1 MLCLVSTQMV
11 PEILV
16 SVDGDSIF
24 EFDCSSYA
32 EAAEGRGVMSANLLL
47 VRCRLWVNSLLVSFA
62 WVHSI

>member
-16 SVDGDSIF
+16 SVDGDSMF

-32 EAAEGRGVMSANLLL
+32 EVAEGRAS
-47 VRCRLWVNSLLVSFA
+47 
-62 WVHSI
+62 

>member
-1 MLCLVSTQMV
+1 MLCLASARMV
-11 PEILV
+11 PEIMV

-32 EAAEGRGVMSANLLL
+32 EAAEGRGVMSTNLLL
-47 VRCRLWVNSLLVSFA
+47 VRCRLGVYSLLVRFG